1 MKEEVRFKISG
12 TKRRCILIKKLID
25 AVVPII
31 GWQIGNRNPIE
42 IRPFNQN
49 PKDEN
54 AIHQFTVII
63 LI

>member
-1 MKEEVRFKISG
+1 MKEEVRLKISG
-12 TKRRCILIKKLID
+12 TKRRCILIKQLID

-31 GWQIGNRNPIE
+31 GWQIGNRNPIK
-42 IRPFNQN
+42 IRPFNEN
-49 PKDEN
+49 PRDEN

>member
-1 MKEEVRFKISG
+1 MKEEIRFKITG
-12 TKRRCILIKKLID
+12 TKRRCTLIKRLID

-42 IRPFNQN
+42 IRPFNPN
-49 PKDEN
+49 PRDEN

>member
-1 MKEEVRFKISG
+1 MKEEIRFKISG
-12 TKRRCILIKKLID
+12 TKRRCTLIKQLID

-42 IRPFNQN
+42 IRPFNPN
-49 PKDEN
+49 PRDEN